1 MIDLDIGLSNFI
13 DEENDE
19 ILFEIFESSS
29 RPLPSTLIFDP
40 KGLKLKG
47 FIEPSIMN
55 LSLFYY

>member
-19 ILFEIFESSS
+19 ILFEMFEGGT

-47 FIEPSIMN
+47 FIEPSVMN
-55 LSLFYY
+55 LSLFFY